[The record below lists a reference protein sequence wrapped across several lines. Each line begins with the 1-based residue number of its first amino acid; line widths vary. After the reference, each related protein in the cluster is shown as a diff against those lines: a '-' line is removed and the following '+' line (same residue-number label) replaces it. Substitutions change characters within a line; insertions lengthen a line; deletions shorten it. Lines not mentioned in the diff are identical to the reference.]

1 VENNVRSRVYL
12 KTLVSLVLNIS
23 SVQNIMEPICVL
35 YLNKIKSIMKK
46 VFLLSALMLV
56 AGLMTAQDKNIVE
69 IAKNSGNHTI
79 LVRAIVA
86 ADLATTLEGKGP
98 FTVFAPTN
106 AAFEKLPKGTL
117 STLLEEE
124 NKNKLAAIL
133 KYHVVPGKIDAAAA
147 VAAIKKGEGKAV
159 LTTVQGE
166 ELTVMLEG
174 SNVVLMDAAGNKATV
189 TATDLKGSNG
199 VIHVVDTVLMPK

>member
-1 VENNVRSRVYL
+1 
-12 KTLVSLVLNIS
+12 
-23 SVQNIMEPICVL
+23 
-35 YLNKIKSIMKK
+35 MKK